1 MNTSLLLQQV
11 LNGLAIGSLY
21 SIFALGYT
29 LIFSILRVI
38 NFTHGAIFALGAYAT
53 YLLTGS
59 AVNQSGVLATVFTS
73 VFGKPALPLALPFL
87 PALLL
92 GAAVAGLA
100 AMLVERVAFRPLRVR
115 GADPLLALV
124 SSLGVAI
131 VIVNIIQYLVG
142 TEIYP
147 FPDNLFGD
155 LPRAINFG
163 VPGRPIP
170 VRTVQIVI
178 FVVSMVM
185 VALLTYL
192 INGTRTGKALRAVAE
207 DLSAAQLLGIDP
219 DRLILLA
226 FFLSGFLGGI
236 AGTLVGLSVG
246 INGPYFGITYGLK
259 GLAVMVLGGL
269 GDIPGAV
276 VGGLVIG
283 IAESFV
289 PPEYNAYKDA
299 VAFALLFV
307 VLLARPQ
314 GLLGRVAVQKV

>member
-1 MNTSLLLQQV
+1 LLLQQL

-21 SIFALGYT
+21 AIFALGYT

-53 YLLTGS
+53 YLLTGA
-59 AVNQSGVLATVFTS
+59 AVNQSGVLAGLFTAL
-73 VFGKPALPLALPFL
+73 FGKPALPFALPFL
-87 PALLL
+87 LALVL
-92 GAAVAGLA
+92 GAVVAGLA
-100 AMLVERVAFRPLRVR
+100 GMLVERIAFRPLRAR

-131 VIVNIIQYLVG
+131 ALVNIMQYLFG

-147 FPDNLFGD
+147 FADNVLGG

-163 VPGRPIP
+163 GPGRALP
-170 VRTVQIVI
+170 VRTVQIVM
-178 FVVSMVM
+178 FAVSIVI
-185 VALLTYL
+185 VILLTYF
-192 INGTRTGKALRAVAE
+192 INATKTGKALRAVAE
-207 DLSAAQLLGIDP
+207 DATTASLLGINA
-219 DRLILLA
+219 DRLITLT

-246 INGPYFGITYGLK
+246 INGPYFGIAYGLK

-276 VGGLVIG
+276 VSGFVIG
-283 IAESFV
+283 LAEAFV
-289 PPEYNAYKDA
+289 PPDYTAYKDA
-299 VAFALLFV
+299 VAFVLLFV

-314 GLLGRVAVQKV
+314 GLLGRAAIQKV